1 MVAYTVKI
9 ELGDPSGDGH
19 CISQTKLFKTNYDK
33 SHLVQAYRV
42 SVAKFGV
49 DLRKVCSD
57 YQKSEI
63 EKDTYDKLLVG
74 GFPINEYFAVDDNY
88 NIIDADD
95 FSIMV
100 MEFIKVSLPDL
111 TYEIISMDVPSI
123 GSFGYGL
130 YSA

>member
-49 DLRKVCSD
+49 DLLDD
-57 YQKSEI
+57 YHQRRFLLSYFYFDGLKELYPNCKI
-63 EKDTYDKLLVG
+63 EKKITIMG
-74 GFPINEYFAVDDNY
+74 TEYIIMNY
-88 NIIDADD
+88 
-95 FSIMV
+95 
-100 MEFIKVSLPDL
+100 
-111 TYEIISMDVPSI
+111 
-123 GSFGYGL
+123 
-130 YSA
+130 

>member
-19 CISQTKLFKTNYDK
+19 CISENKYFKTNYDK

-42 SVAKFGV
+42 SVSKFGV
-49 DLRKVCSD
+49 DLHDVCSN
-57 YQKSEI
+57 YQDSRIKKEL
-63 EKDTYDKLLVG
+63 YDKLLSG